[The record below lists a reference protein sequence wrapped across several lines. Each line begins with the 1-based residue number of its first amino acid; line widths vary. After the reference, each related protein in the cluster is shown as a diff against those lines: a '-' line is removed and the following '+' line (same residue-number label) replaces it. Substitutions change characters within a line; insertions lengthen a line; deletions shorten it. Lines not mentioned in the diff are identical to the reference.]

1 MMMKATIKKAIL
13 CSIVHYPIRGWGHLA
28 QRIVSSFLIFVFFFP
43 CYESRHAEKW
53 RRVAYGVLGKT
64 RACGFQYCYTDRCW
78 GGFCLVFVSWLLFCV
93 FFYPFVGLWLCLF
106 ISSAVDCPHVHTLF
120 FRRIEVRFE
129 LLSAEADRPT

>member
-1 MMMKATIKKAIL
+1 MNQDVWKNGGAWLMVFWARLGLAGFNIATRTGA
-13 CSIVHYPIRGWGHLA
+13 G
-28 QRIVSSFLIFVFFFP
+28 
-43 CYESRHAEKW
+43 
-53 RRVAYGVLGKT
+53 
-64 RACGFQYCYTDRCW
+64 

-93 FFYPFVGLWLCLF
+93 FFYPFVGLWPCLF